1 MSTPHDPVHAPEQHG
16 LGPVKG
22 GRLLVLVVAA
32 VALVAVV
39 AVWRACTGGSGP
51 EASAP
56 TTAEGTVS
64 LGEAAQKQAG
74 ISTAAVQALTRT
86 DRVEAPGVL
95 ALDEKRA
102 ARLGSMVEGMVVR
115 AHAFS
120 RKASELIAKAGGK
133 AEVIK

>member
-1 MSTPHDPVHAPEQHG
+1 MSTPHDPVHAPEHHG

-39 AVWRACTGGSGP
+39 AVWRACTGGGGS

-56 TTAEGTVS
+56 TTTGGSVS

-74 ISTAAVQALTRT
+74 LSTAAVKALTRT

-95 ALDEKRA
+95 ALDEKRT
-102 ARLGSMVEGMVVR
+102 ARLGSMVEGMVVK
-115 AHAFS
+115 AHA
-120 RKASELIAKAGGK
+120 
-133 AEVIK
+133 EVGDRVRVGEVLA